1 MASSE
6 NETSSVVAAA
16 AADVMETKNNNNKGL
31 FSGFF
36 SDIKKHPAANL
47 IKEQQTPLST
57 STQVNDEINEGEEVR
72 TKTVK
77 ELEEEARIARM
88 EQIEMQE
95 QIDEDTDADADDAFE
110 GEERQERPLTKATSS
125 PSIMSSEYI
134 DNGSVKPY
142 ISPFEGRNGEIPFGS
157 IASASTTQPLS
168 YERDAW
174 FQEKMND
181 SSSTEA
187 QTASIT

>member
-1 MASSE
+1 MVNTCCQGVWSKLPESRVERQNRTTSEGDSSLSSDVIDVDIVSEANDEEDAVAESSLAVASSE

-88 EQIEMQE
+88 EQLEMQE
-95 QIDEDTDADADDAFE
+95 QIDEDADADADDAFE
-110 GEERQERPLTKATSS
+110 
-125 PSIMSSEYI
+125 
-134 DNGSVKPY
+134 
-142 ISPFEGRNGEIPFGS
+142 
-157 IASASTTQPLS
+157 
-168 YERDAW
+168 
-174 FQEKMND
+174 EKND
-181 SSSTEA
+181 KKDL
-187 QTASIT
+187 